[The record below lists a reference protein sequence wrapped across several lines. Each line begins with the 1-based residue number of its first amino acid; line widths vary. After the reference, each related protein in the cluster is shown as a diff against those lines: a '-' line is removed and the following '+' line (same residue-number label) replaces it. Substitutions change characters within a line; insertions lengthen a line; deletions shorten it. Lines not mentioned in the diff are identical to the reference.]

1 MKAKFFTC
9 TNGFYIRST
18 ICCIVLIISIFHSF
32 CSTAQQL
39 NPPIQNYS
47 SIAYDAASQNWDI
60 SIDETGMIYV
70 ANNRGLLIFNGQTWK
85 LFSLNSGAIIRSVYA
100 YKGKIFT
107 GSYREFGY
115 WERNDMGG
123 YSYHSLNPLFKDIAL
138 GDEEFWGIMAY
149 NDSIYFRSF
158 GALYKYDGDKI
169 IKISNGVFT
178 GMKVFQNKLW
188 VAKGRDGIFFL
199 NHADKLQFF
208 EPSLKLTGNTIAD
221 LEVHNDQLIA
231 GTREQIFYL
240 DKKNDEFNLMPG
252 NLNDAI
258 EKSELN
264 KILSLDH
271 ENLIIGT
278 LKNGFLKWNRNNEG
292 IQVFNRSNGLQNN
305 TVLALDVFKGQ
316 LWLGLD
322 NGIDRMD
329 IDSPIKFY
337 TNTTGELGAVYDL
350 IKESNKIYLA
360 SNTGVYFLDESGLR
374 LIEGGEGHSW
384 NLAKIGDKVISNSNS
399 STFEILNNKL
409 KILDNSTGSF
419 HTTLSP
425 KNQILVGTY
434 TGIGVVTDSSFY
446 KIDNIGFPVKKMV
459 FENENV
465 LWAAHPYEGIYRVQ
479 FSEKLNK
486 AVRVQDVPSL
496 DSLKHFNSQIYSIN
510 NQIAVYS
517 NQNWYRYNVFK
528 DRLEVFEELR
538 DLKGFKLLEEHDS
551 KYWFI
556 NTQSDDLFFTN
567 LKDQE
572 FSLPA
577 WRLENRLVKGYEQM
591 TAVSDSIY
599 YICLKDGF
607 ARVDLAALM
616 KEQHQ
621 LFIAEPFVAGF
632 QDANKTYSLMEKP
645 NIPHKHASL
654 VTLDLGL
661 PFSDSRNI
669 AYRLVGNDTVSGI
682 VENGELI
689 FQNLDYGDYSLE
701 IYPFGTNGKDFKT
714 FEFTVL
720 PPWYLSFWMKGI
732 YMLLFISGVGLIFL
746 YNRRRLKKHQLIIEQ
761 KFEKEHKERIVRLE
775 RERLMDE
782 IDMKRKELANT
793 TMMAAKKNEVLME
806 IQGELNKDKAKIN
819 EYRLK
824 HIMNK
829 INGAVKSKDEW
840 QVFETNFNEI
850 HEDFFKDVLDAYPN
864 LTSKDLKLCSYLK
877 MNLTSKEIAPLMG
890 ISVRGV
896 EVHRYRLRK
905 KMDLDKTENLT
916 NFLIKKF

>member
-1 MKAKFFTC
+1 MEVKKNTC
-9 TNGFYIRST
+9 TEVSNIRNILSF
-18 ICCIVLIISIFHSF
+18 IILIISVFVTYF
-32 CSTAQQL
+32 TTAQQL

-47 SIAYDAASQNWDI
+47 STEYDAASQNWDI
-60 SIDETGMIYV
+60 SIDETGVIYV

-100 YKGKIFT
+100 YDDKIFT

-115 WERNDMGG
+115 WKRNDMGD
-123 YSYHSLNPLFKDIAL
+123 YSYTSLNSLFNDIKL

-149 NDSIYFRSF
+149 KNAVYFRSF
-158 GALYKYDGDKI
+158 GALYKYEDDRIAKI
-169 IKISNGVFT
+169 ANGVFT
-178 GMKVFQNKLW
+178 DMEVFQNKLL
-188 VAKGRDGIFFL
+188 VAKGRDGIFVVD
-199 NHADKLQFF
+199 NNDELQFF
-208 EPSLKLTGNTIAD
+208 APSSKLIGSTVAD
-221 LEVHNDQLIA
+221 IEAYTDQLIV
-231 GTREQIFYL
+231 GTREKLYTL
-240 DKKNDEFNLMPG
+240 DEKSNEFKLMSG
-252 NLNDAI
+252 KLNDAI
-258 EKSELN
+258 AKSELN
-264 KILSLDH
+264 KILAINND
-271 ENLIIGT
+271 EIIIGT
-278 LKNGFLKWNRNNEG
+278 LKDGFIKWNNRNDK

-305 TVLALDVFKGQ
+305 TVLSLDIFKGQ

-322 NGIDRMD
+322 NGIDRMTT
-329 IDSPIKFY
+329 DSPINFY

-350 IKESNKIYLA
+350 IKEPNQLFLA
-360 SNTGVYFLDESGLR
+360 SNTGVYLLDDSGLH

-384 NLAKIGDKVISNSNS
+384 NLSKIGDKVISNSNS
-399 STFEILNNKL
+399 STFQIINNKI

-419 HTTLSP
+419 HTRLSP
-425 KNQILVGTY
+425 KNQILIGTY
-434 TGIGVVTDSSFY
+434 TGIGVLKDTFFY
-446 KIDNIGFPVKKMV
+446 KIDSIGFPVKKMV
-459 FENENV
+459 FENDNV
-465 LWAAHPYEGIYRVQ
+465 LWAAHPYEGIYRIQ
-479 FSEKLNK
+479 LSEKLDR
-486 AVRVQDVPSL
+486 AVSVQDIPSL
-496 DSLKHFNSQIYSIN
+496 DSLKHFNSQIYNIN

-517 NQNWYRYNVFK
+517 NRNWYRYNAFS
-528 DRLEVFEELR
+528 DSLEVFEELK
-538 DLKGFKLLEEHDS
+538 DLNGFKLLEQHDNN
-551 KYWFI
+551 YWFI
-556 NTQSDDLFFTN
+556 NTANDDLYFTN
-567 LKDQE
+567 LKTEQ
-572 FSLPA
+572 FTLPA
-577 WRLENRLVKGYEQM
+577 WRLENRLVKGYENM

-616 KEQHQ
+616 KEQHH
-621 LFIAEPFVAGF
+621 LFISEPFIAGF
-632 QDANKTYSLMEKP
+632 KDANKKYSLKEKP
-645 NIPHKHASL
+645 DVPYKYAGL

-661 PFSDSRNI
+661 PFSDSRDI
-669 AYRLVGNDTVSGI
+669 AYRLVGNDSVTGI

-689 FQNLDYGDYSLE
+689 FQNLNYGDYSLQ
-701 IYPFGTNGKDFKT
+701 IYPVGTNGKDFKT

-720 PPWYLSFWMKGI
+720 PPWYLSLWMKGV
-732 YMLLFISGVGLIFL
+732 YALMALSGIGLIL
-746 YNRRRLKKHQLIIEQ
+746 WYNRRRLRKHQLLIEQ
-761 KFEKEHKERIVRLE
+761 KFEKEHKERIDRLE

-824 HIMNK
+824 HIINK

-850 HEDFFKDVLDAYPN
+850 HEDFFKDLLEAYPS

-905 KMDLDKTENLT
+905 KMDLDKNENLT